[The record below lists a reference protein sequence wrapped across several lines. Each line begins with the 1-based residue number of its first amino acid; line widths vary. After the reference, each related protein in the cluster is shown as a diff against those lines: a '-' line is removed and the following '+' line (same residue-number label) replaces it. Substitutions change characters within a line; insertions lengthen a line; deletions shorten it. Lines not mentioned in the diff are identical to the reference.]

1 MNLQPRVTAPVPAS
15 PAVPPQQLRVL
26 HAIGSVSLARGGPS
40 VALFDTIAAL
50 RECGIESE
58 IVTTDDDGAGQRMTG
73 VQTGRP
79 ILYRDVV
86 THFFPRQ
93 TEFYSA
99 SWPML
104 GWLRRN
110 AAHYDIA
117 HIHALF
123 NFAPGAAAATAA
135 ATGIPY
141 VVRPAGVLGTWGREH
156 RRGWL
161 KQGSLR
167 CIEGPLL
174 RRAAAVQFTSET
186 ERLEAQGL
194 PLPSRQAVIPLAVSL
209 ATADGEVRFN
219 DDGGLGL
226 AGKLHQVPWL
236 LFLSRLDPKK
246 GVERLLQAF
255 ALTRRVHPAAQLVIA
270 GSGATR
276 YEKELRDRCSLLGLD
291 DCVHWTGFV
300 DGQRKRWLLSHCT
313 AFVLPSSSENFGI
326 AAVEAMAAGRP
337 VVVSEGVA
345 VSEIVARWNAGA
357 VTGLDPAAIAVALVA
372 TLAEPAAAELRG
384 RRGREA
390 VATELSPA
398 AHGSRLASLYGDIL
412 AERRAR
418 KS

>member
-1 MNLQPRVTAPVPAS
+1 MKTQLSVTATGRALPAIR
-15 PAVPPQQLRVL
+15 PRPLLVL
-26 HAIGSVSLARGGPS
+26 HAIGSISVARGGPS

-50 RECGIESE
+50 RACGIESE
-58 IVTTDDDGAGQRMTG
+58 IVTTDDDGAGQRMTA

-79 ILYRDVV
+79 TMYRDVV

-99 SWPML
+99 SLPML

-110 AAHYDIA
+110 ASRYDIA

-123 NFAPGAAAATAA
+123 NFAPGAAAIAA
-135 ATGIPY
+135 VAAGVPY

-156 RRGWL
+156 RRRWL
-161 KQGSLR
+161 KQGSLQ

-174 RRAAAVQFTSET
+174 RRAAAVQFTSEA

-194 PLPSRQAVIPLAVSL
+194 PLPTRQAVIPLAVPL
-209 ATADGEVRFN
+209 AAPGGEGRLD

-226 AGKLHQVPWL
+226 VGTLQQVPWL

-255 ALTRRVHPAAQLVIA
+255 AFTRRTHPGAQLVIA
-270 GSGATR
+270 GSGMPA
-276 YEKELRDRCSLLGLD
+276 YEKELRDHCSQLGLD
-291 DCVHWTGFV
+291 GCVHWTGFV
-300 DGQRKRWLLSHCT
+300 DGQRKRWLLSRCT

-337 VVVSEGVA
+337 VIVSEGVA
-345 VSEIVARWNAGA
+345 VAEIVARWNAGT
-357 VTGLDPAAIAVALVA
+357 VTGLDPRAIAVALEA

-384 RRGREA
+384 QRGREA

-398 AHGSRLASLYGDIL
+398 AHGSRLARLYGDIL
-412 AERRAR
+412 AERGAR
-418 KS
+418 PS